1 MAFFEV
7 HANSESDFESD
18 PEFKPQTKFERDIK
32 SDSDN
37 SPQNSEIQN
46 VFDMQFESGQIY
58 HIYNQGNNRQ
68 RIFFDRE
75 NYLFFLRKIRTHIL
89 PFADI
94 FAWCLMPNHFHLMVY
109 VNFVEICEELV
120 STPETTPHATPGATL
135 SRARSSST
143 LSATPDCKPMSF
155 NKSIGIM
162 LASYTRAINK
172 QFNFSGSLFRSETK
186 AVCLTEVNEISP
198 AWTTSLGITQISV
211 HDPDFDYPNVCFNY
225 ILNNPVKDR
234 LVEKPEDWEFSS
246 FTDYIGNRNG
256 SLISKKRIEEYGL
269 RIL

>member
-1 MAFFEV
+1 
-7 HANSESDFESD
+7 
-18 PEFKPQTKFERDIK
+18 
-32 SDSDN
+32 
-37 SPQNSEIQN
+37 
-46 VFDMQFESGQIY
+46 MQFESGHIY

-68 RIFFDRE
+68 KIFFDRE

-109 VNFVEICEELV
+109 VNHVE
-120 STPETTPHATPGATL
+120 TGTTPGATL
-135 SRARSSST
+135 SRARSSSDPGPTRIDTTLAAIPSAT
-143 LSATPDCKPMSF
+143 LSRARNHPNKPMTF
-155 NKSIGIM
+155 NQSIGIM

-186 AVCLTEVNEISP
+186 AVCLTEINGISP
-198 AWTTSLGITQISV
+198 AWTTSMGITQITV
-211 HDPDFDYPNVCFNY
+211 HDPDLDYPNVCFNY

-246 FTDYIGNRNG
+246 FADCIGNRNG